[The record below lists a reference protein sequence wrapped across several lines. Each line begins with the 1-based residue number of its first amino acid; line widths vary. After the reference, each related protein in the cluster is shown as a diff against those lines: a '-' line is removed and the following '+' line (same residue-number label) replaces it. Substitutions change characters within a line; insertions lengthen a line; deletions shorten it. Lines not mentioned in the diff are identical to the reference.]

1 MSIYRVTFLPD
12 GKEVEVEEN
21 TTLMEAAEKAGV
33 YINSLCGG
41 KGVCGKCRVQVTDGR
56 VLADKHSIGF
66 LSKEELKE
74 GYVLACQT
82 RVDSDMEVVI
92 PPESRLEAEQI
103 LMEGTVVDYSQP
115 EKVFVSKVPSDPL
128 SLFEPLVQ
136 KIYLELKEPTSEDNM
151 ADIDR
156 IMRELKKKT
165 EYQSFEVSLRCLQG
179 LAPKLRDNN
188 WKVTATIA
196 KHGDLWRIL
205 QIEPG
210 DTSDQNYGLA
220 LDVGTTTVV
229 AQLVHLKSG
238 NVLGVAGTHNLQ
250 SHYGEDVISRMVFA
264 CSRDRGLNP
273 LHEAIIKDINNL
285 IKNLTYDKGI
295 GVEQITA
302 IVAAGNTTMS
312 HLLLGLIPCSI
323 RLDPYV
329 PTAHAFPQIRA
340 TELGININPEGILE
354 TVADVASYV
363 GGDIV
368 SGVLACGIADRPE
381 AKALIDVGTNGEIA
395 IGNNDWMVCCSA
407 SAGPAFEGGGISCG
421 MRATLGAIEK
431 VEITNSR
438 VEYHTIGKAKPRG
451 ICGSGLID
459 CIYELVRDGII
470 GQEGK
475 FNGSTKREP
484 VIERDNEP
492 QFVVAYSHET
502 ETGKDIV
509 VTQSD
514 ISNLIRSKG
523 AVFAAI
529 KSLIDYVGLGFDQ
542 IDTFFVAGGF
552 GSYLNIPKAIAIG
565 LLPDIDLKRIQFI
578 GNSSLMGARMALL
591 STHALERTTKIASMM
606 TNIELST
613 YLPFMDE
620 YVAAMFLPHTDMR
633 LFPSVDYKHQD

>member
-1 MSIYRVTFLPD
+1 MGMHKVTFLPD
-12 GKEVEVEEN
+12 GKEVEAEAGI
-21 TTLMEAAEKAGV
+21 TLMQAAEKAGV

-41 KGVCGKCRVQVTDGR
+41 KGVCGKCRVQVINGK

-66 LSKEELKE
+66 LSKEELNE
-74 GYVLACQT
+74 GFVLACQT
-82 RVDSDMEVVI
+82 KVTSDMEVVI
-92 PPESRLEAEQI
+92 PPESRLEEEQI
-103 LMEGTVVDYSQP
+103 MTQGAVVNYSQP
-115 EKVFVSKVPSDPL
+115 EKVFVAKLPSDPL

-136 KIYLELKEPTSEDNM
+136 KIYLELKEPSGEDNI

-156 IMRELKKKT
+156 IMRELKRRT
-165 EYQSFEVSLRCLQG
+165 EYQSFEISLPCLQG
-179 LAPKLRDNN
+179 LAKKLRDNS

-196 KHGDLWRIL
+196 RHGDLWRIL

-210 DTSDQNYGLA
+210 ETSDQNYGLA

-229 AQLVHLKSG
+229 AQLVNLKSG
-238 NVLGVAGTHNLQ
+238 NVLGVTGSHNLQ

-264 CSRDRGLNP
+264 CSKEKGLNP
-273 LHEAIIKDINNL
+273 LHEAVVKNINDMLKTLTKENGIDIK
-285 IKNLTYDKGI
+285 
-295 GVEQITA
+295 QITA

-329 PTAHAFPQIRA
+329 PTTHVFPQIRA
-340 TELGININPEGILE
+340 AELNIHINPEGILE

-368 SGVLACGIADRPE
+368 AGVLACGIADKPQV
-381 AKALIDVGTNGEIA
+381 KALIDVGTNGEIA

-421 MRATLGAIEK
+421 MRATRGAIER
-431 VEITNSR
+431 VEINDGR
-438 VEYHTIGKAKPRG
+438 VMYRTIGKARPRG

-459 CIYELVRDGII
+459 SIYELVRNKII
-470 GQEGK
+470 GQDGK
-475 FNGSTKREP
+475 FNLDSRD
-484 VIERDNEP
+484 ERIVEKDNEAALI
-492 QFVVAYSHET
+492 VASSQET
-502 ETGKDIV
+502 ETGKDLTIRE
-509 VTQSD
+509 SD

-529 KSLIDYVGLGFDQ
+529 KSLVDYVGLSFND

-552 GSYLNIPKAIAIG
+552 GSYLDIPKAIAIG
-565 LLPDIDLKRIQFI
+565 LLPDIDPKKIKFV

-591 STHALERTTKIASMM
+591 STHAFERTVKIASGM

-620 YVAAMFLPHTDMR
+620 YVAALFLPHTDR
-633 LFPSVDYKHQD
+633 KLFPSVDY

>member
-1 MSIYRVTFLPD
+1 MGMHKVTFLPD
-12 GKEVEVEEN
+12 GKEVEAEAGI
-21 TTLMEAAEKAGV
+21 TLMQAAEKAGV

-41 KGVCGKCRVQVTDGR
+41 KGVCGKCRVQVINGK

-66 LSKEELKE
+66 LSKEELNE
-74 GYVLACQT
+74 GFVLACQT
-82 RVDSDMEVVI
+82 KVTSDMEVVI
-92 PPESRLEAEQI
+92 PPESRLEEEQI
-103 LMEGTVVDYSQP
+103 MTQGAVVNYSQP
-115 EKVFVSKVPSDPL
+115 EKVFVAKLPSDPL

-136 KIYLELKEPTSEDNM
+136 KIYLELKEPSGEDNI

-156 IMRELKKKT
+156 IMRELKRRT
-165 EYQSFEVSLRCLQG
+165 EYQSFEISLHCLQG
-179 LAPKLRDNN
+179 LANKLRDNS

-196 KHGDLWRIL
+196 RHGDLWRIL

-210 DTSDQNYGLA
+210 ETSDQNYGLA

-229 AQLVHLKSG
+229 AQLVNLKSG
-238 NVLGVAGTHNLQ
+238 NVLGVTGSHNLQ

-264 CSRDRGLNP
+264 CSKEKGLNP
-273 LHEAIIKDINNL
+273 LHEAVVKNINEMLKTLTKENGIDIK
-285 IKNLTYDKGI
+285 
-295 GVEQITA
+295 QITA

-329 PTAHAFPQIRA
+329 PTTHVFPQIRA
-340 TELGININPEGILE
+340 AELNIHINPEGILE

-368 SGVLACGIADRPE
+368 AGVLACGIADKPQV
-381 AKALIDVGTNGEIA
+381 KALIDVGTNGEIA

-421 MRATLGAIEK
+421 MRATRGAIER
-431 VEITNSR
+431 VEINDGR
-438 VEYHTIGKAKPRG
+438 VMYRTIGKARPRG

-459 CIYELVRDGII
+459 SIYELVRNKII
-470 GQEGK
+470 GQDGK
-475 FNGSTKREP
+475 FNLDSRD
-484 VIERDNEP
+484 ERIVEKDNEAALI
-492 QFVVAYSHET
+492 VASSQET
-502 ETGKDIV
+502 ETGKDLTIRE
-509 VTQSD
+509 SD

-529 KSLIDYVGLGFDQ
+529 KSLVDYVGLSFND

-552 GSYLNIPKAIAIG
+552 GSYLDIPKAIAIG
-565 LLPDIDLKRIQFI
+565 LLPDIDPKKIKFV

-591 STHALERTTKIASMM
+591 STHAFERTVKIASGM

-620 YVAAMFLPHTDMR
+620 YVAALFLPHTDR
-633 LFPSVDYKHQD
+633 KLFPSVDY

>member
-1 MSIYRVTFLPD
+1 MGMHKVTFLPD
-12 GKEVEVEEN
+12 GKEVEAEAGI
-21 TTLMEAAEKAGV
+21 TLMQAAEKAGV

-41 KGVCGKCRVQVTDGR
+41 KGVCGKCRVQVINGK

-66 LSKEELKE
+66 LSKEELNE
-74 GYVLACQT
+74 GFVLACQT
-82 RVDSDMEVVI
+82 KVTSDMEVVI
-92 PPESRLEAEQI
+92 PPESRLEEEQI
-103 LMEGTVVDYSQP
+103 MTQGAVVNYSQP
-115 EKVFVSKVPSDPL
+115 EKVFVAKLPSDPL

-136 KIYLELKEPTSEDNM
+136 KIYLELKEPSGEDNI

-156 IMRELKKKT
+156 IMRELKRRT
-165 EYQSFEVSLRCLQG
+165 EYQSFEISLHCLQG
-179 LAPKLRDNN
+179 LAKKLRDNS

-196 KHGDLWRIL
+196 RHGDLWRIL

-210 DTSDQNYGLA
+210 ETSDQNYGLA

-229 AQLVHLKSG
+229 AQLVNLKSG
-238 NVLGVAGTHNLQ
+238 NVLGVTGSHNLQ

-264 CSRDRGLNP
+264 CSKEKGLNP
-273 LHEAIIKDINNL
+273 LHEAVVKNINEMLKTLTKENGIDIK
-285 IKNLTYDKGI
+285 
-295 GVEQITA
+295 QITA

-329 PTAHAFPQIRA
+329 PTTHVFPQIRA
-340 TELGININPEGILE
+340 AELNIHINPEGILE

-368 SGVLACGIADRPE
+368 AGVLACGIADKPQV
-381 AKALIDVGTNGEIA
+381 KALIDVGTNGEIA

-421 MRATLGAIEK
+421 MRATRGAIER
-431 VEITNSR
+431 VEINDGR
-438 VEYHTIGKAKPRG
+438 VMYRTIGKARPRG

-459 CIYELVRDGII
+459 SIYELVRNKII
-470 GQEGK
+470 GQDGK
-475 FNGSTKREP
+475 FNLDSRD
-484 VIERDNEP
+484 ERIVEKDNEAALI
-492 QFVVAYSHET
+492 VASSQET
-502 ETGKDIV
+502 ETGKDLTIRE
-509 VTQSD
+509 SD

-529 KSLIDYVGLGFDQ
+529 KSLVDYVGLSFND

-552 GSYLNIPKAIAIG
+552 GSYLDIPKAIAIG
-565 LLPDIDLKRIQFI
+565 LLPDIDPKKIKFV

-591 STHALERTTKIASMM
+591 STHAFERTVKIASGM

-620 YVAAMFLPHTDMR
+620 YVAALFLPHTDR
-633 LFPSVDYKHQD
+633 KLFPSVDY

>member
-1 MSIYRVTFLPD
+1 MQ
-12 GKEVEVEEN
+12 
-21 TTLMEAAEKAGV
+21 AAEKAGA

-41 KGVCGKCRVQVTDGR
+41 KGVCGKCRVQVTNGK

-66 LSKEELKE
+66 LSKEELNE
-74 GYVLACQT
+74 GFVLACQT
-82 RVDSDMEVVI
+82 KVTSDMQVLI
-92 PPESRLEAEQI
+92 PPESRLEEEQI
-103 LMEGTVVDYSQP
+103 MTQGPVVDYSQP
-115 EKVFVSKVPSDPL
+115 EKVFVAKLPSDPL

-136 KIYLELKEPTSEDNM
+136 KIYLELKEPSGEDNI

-156 IMRELKKKT
+156 IMRELKRRT
-165 EYQSFEVSLRCLQG
+165 EYQSFEISLRCLQG
-179 LAPKLRDNN
+179 LAPKLRNNN

-196 KHGDLWRIL
+196 RHGDLWRIL

-229 AQLVHLKSG
+229 AQLVNLKSG
-238 NVLGVAGTHNLQ
+238 DVLGAAGSHNLQ

-264 CSRDRGLNP
+264 CSKEKGLNP
-273 LHEAIIKDINNL
+273 LHEAVVENINNML
-285 IKNLTYDKGI
+285 KTLTKENGI
-295 GVEQITA
+295 DIRQIIA

-329 PTAHAFPQIRA
+329 PTAHVFPQIRA
-340 TELGININPEGILE
+340 AELNIHINPEGILE
-354 TVADVASYV
+354 TVSDVASYV

-368 SGVLACGIADRPE
+368 AGVLACGIADRPE
-381 AKALIDVGTNGEIA
+381 VKALIDVGTNGEIA

-421 MRATLGAIEK
+421 MRATRGAIERI
-431 VEITNSR
+431 EINDGR
-438 VEYHTIGKAKPRG
+438 VMYRTIGKAKPRG

-459 CIYELVRDGII
+459 SIYELVRNKII
-470 GQEGK
+470 GQDGK
-475 FNGSTKREP
+475 FNLSSGD
-484 VIERDNEP
+484 ERIVEKDDDAA
-492 QFVVAYSHET
+492 FIVAFSKET
-502 ETGKDIV
+502 ETGKDLAIKE
-509 VTQSD
+509 SD

-529 KSLIDYVGLGFDQ
+529 KSLIDYVGLSFND

-552 GSYLNIPKAIAIG
+552 GSYLDIPKAIAIG
-565 LLPDIDLKRIQFI
+565 LLPDIDPKKIKFV

-591 STHALERTTKIASMM
+591 STHAFERTIKIASGM

-620 YVAAMFLPHTDMR
+620 YVAALFLPHTDR
-633 LFPSVDYKHQD
+633 KIFPSVDY

>member
-1 MSIYRVTFLPD
+1 MATYKVAFFPD
-12 GKEVEVEEN
+12 GKEVEVEAES
-21 TTLMEAAEKAGV
+21 TLMQAAEKAGV

-41 KGVCGKCRVQVTDGR
+41 KGVCGKCRVQVTDGK
-56 VLADKHSIGF
+56 VLADKNSIAF
-66 LSKEELKE
+66 LSKEELNE

-82 RVDSDMEVVI
+82 KVTTDMEVNI
-92 PPESRLEAEQI
+92 PPESRLEEEQI
-103 LMEGTVVDYSQP
+103 MLEGSVVDYSPP
-115 EKVFVSKVPSDPL
+115 EKIFVTKIPSDPL

-136 KIYLELKEPTSEDNM
+136 KIYLELKKPSSEDNIS
-151 ADIDR
+151 DIDR
-156 IMRELKKKT
+156 IIRGLKMKT
-165 EYQSFEVSLRCLQG
+165 EYQSFEISLCCLQD
-179 LAPKLRDNN
+179 LAQTLRDNS
-188 WKVTATIA
+188 WKITATIA
-196 KHGDLWRIL
+196 RHGDLWRIL

-210 DTSDQNYGLA
+210 DTSDENYGLA

-229 AQLVHLKSG
+229 AQLVNLKSCD
-238 NVLGVAGTHNLQ
+238 VLGVAGSHNLQ

-264 CSRDRGLNP
+264 CGRDKGLNP
-273 LHEAIIKDINNL
+273 LHEAIIKNINTM
-285 IKNLTYDKGI
+285 IKTLAAEKGI
-295 GVEQITA
+295 DTQQITA

-329 PTAHAFPQIRA
+329 PTAHVFPQIPA
-340 TELGININPEGILE
+340 SQLNIHINPEGVLE

-368 SGVLACGIADRPE
+368 AGVLACGIADRTE
-381 AKALIDVGTNGEIA
+381 VKALIDVGTNGEIA

-421 MRATLGAIEK
+421 MRATRGAIEK
-431 VEITNSR
+431 VEINDGGVT
-438 VEYHTIGKAKPRG
+438 YKTIGKAKPRG

-459 CIYELVRDGII
+459 SIYELVKNQVI
-470 GQEGK
+470 GQGGK
-475 FNGSTKREP
+475 FNHSSRNERI
-484 VIERDNEP
+484 VERDDEP
-492 QFVVAYSHET
+492 AFIVASSKET
-502 ETGKDIV
+502 ETGKDLIIKE
-509 VTQSD
+509 SD

-529 KSLIDYVGLGFDQ
+529 KSLSDYVSLSFDE

-565 LLPDIDLKRIQFI
+565 LLPDIDPKKIKFV

-591 STHALERTTKIASMM
+591 STHALERTIKIASMM

-620 YVAAMFLPHTDMR
+620 YVAALFLPHTDKK
-633 LFPSVDYKHQD
+633 LFPSVDY

>member
-1 MSIYRVTFLPD
+1 MDMYNVTFLPD
-12 GKEVEVEEN
+12 GKEVEVEAGI
-21 TTLMEAAEKAGV
+21 TLMQAAEKAGA

-41 KGVCGKCRVQVTDGR
+41 KGVCGKCRVQVTNGK

-66 LSKEELKE
+66 LSKEELNE
-74 GYVLACQT
+74 GFVLACQT
-82 RVDSDMEVVI
+82 KVTSDMQVLI
-92 PPESRLEAEQI
+92 PPESRLEEEQI
-103 LMEGTVVDYSQP
+103 MIQGAVVDYSQP
-115 EKVFVSKVPSDPL
+115 EKVFVTKLPSDPL

-136 KIYLELKEPTSEDNM
+136 KIYLELKEPSGEDNI

-156 IMRELKKKT
+156 IMRELKRRT
-165 EYQSFEVSLRCLQG
+165 EYQSFEISLRCLQG

-188 WKVTATIA
+188 WKVTATVA
-196 KHGDLWRIL
+196 RHGDLWRIL

-229 AQLVHLKSG
+229 AQLVNLKSG
-238 NVLGVAGTHNLQ
+238 NVLGVAGSHNLQ

-264 CSRDRGLNP
+264 CSKEKGLNP
-273 LHEAIIKDINNL
+273 LHAAVVKNINNM
-285 IKNLTYDKGI
+285 IKTLTKENGI
-295 GVEQITA
+295 DIKQITA

-329 PTAHAFPQIRA
+329 PTAHVFPQIRA
-340 TELGININPEGILE
+340 AELNIHINPEGTLE

-368 SGVLACGIADRPE
+368 AGVLACGIADRPE
-381 AKALIDVGTNGEIA
+381 VKALIDVGTNGEIA

-421 MRATLGAIEK
+421 MRATRGAIER
-431 VEITNSR
+431 VEINDGR
-438 VEYHTIGKAKPRG
+438 VMYRTIGKAKPRG

-459 CIYELVRDGII
+459 SIYELVRNKII
-470 GQEGK
+470 GQDGK
-475 FNGSTKREP
+475 FNLSTGN
-484 VIERDNEP
+484 ERIVEKDDEAA
-492 QFVVAYSHET
+492 FIVAFSKET
-502 ETGKDIV
+502 ETGKDLAIRE
-509 VTQSD
+509 SD

-523 AVFAAI
+523 AMFAAI
-529 KSLIDYVGLGFDQ
+529 KSLVDYVGLSFND

-552 GSYLNIPKAIAIG
+552 GSYLDIPKAIAIG
-565 LLPDIDLKRIQFI
+565 LLPDIDLKKIKFV

-591 STHALERTTKIASMM
+591 STHAFERTVRIASRM

-620 YVAAMFLPHTDMR
+620 YVAALFLPHTDR
-633 LFPSVDYKHQD
+633 KLFPSVDY

>member
-1 MSIYRVTFLPD
+1 MGMHKVTFLPD
-12 GKEVEVEEN
+12 GKEVEAEAGI
-21 TTLMEAAEKAGV
+21 TLMQAAEKAGV

-41 KGVCGKCRVQVTDGR
+41 KGVCGKCRVQVTNGK

-66 LSKEELKE
+66 LSKEELNE
-74 GYVLACQT
+74 GFVLACQT
-82 RVDSDMEVVI
+82 KVTSDMEVVI
-92 PPESRLEAEQI
+92 PPESRLEEEQI
-103 LMEGTVVDYSQP
+103 MTQGAVVNYSQP
-115 EKVFVSKVPSDPL
+115 EKVFVAKLPSDPL

-136 KIYLELKEPTSEDNM
+136 KIYLELKEPSGEDNI

-156 IMRELKKKT
+156 IMRELKRRT
-165 EYQSFEVSLRCLQG
+165 EYQSFEISLHCLQG
-179 LAPKLRDNN
+179 LAKKLRDNS

-196 KHGDLWRIL
+196 RHGDLWRIL

-210 DTSDQNYGLA
+210 ETSDQNYGLA

-229 AQLVHLKSG
+229 AQLVNLKSG
-238 NVLGVAGTHNLQ
+238 NVLGVTGSHNLQ

-264 CSRDRGLNP
+264 CSKEKGLNP
-273 LHEAIIKDINNL
+273 LHEAVVKNINEMLKTLTKENGIDIK
-285 IKNLTYDKGI
+285 
-295 GVEQITA
+295 QITA

-329 PTAHAFPQIRA
+329 PTTHVFPQIRA
-340 TELGININPEGILE
+340 AELNIHINPEGILE

-368 SGVLACGIADRPE
+368 AGVLACGIADKPQV
-381 AKALIDVGTNGEIA
+381 KALIDVGTNGEIA

-421 MRATLGAIEK
+421 MRATRGAIER
-431 VEITNSR
+431 VEINDGR
-438 VEYHTIGKAKPRG
+438 VMYRTIGKARPRG

-459 CIYELVRDGII
+459 SIYELVRNKII
-470 GQEGK
+470 GQDGK
-475 FNGSTKREP
+475 FNLDSRD
-484 VIERDNEP
+484 ERIVEKDNEAALI
-492 QFVVAYSHET
+492 VASSQET
-502 ETGKDIV
+502 ETGKDLTIRE
-509 VTQSD
+509 SD

-529 KSLIDYVGLGFDQ
+529 KSLVDYVGLSFND

-552 GSYLNIPKAIAIG
+552 GSYLDIPKAIAIG
-565 LLPDIDLKRIQFI
+565 LLPDIDPKKIKFV

-591 STHALERTTKIASMM
+591 STHAFERTVKIASGM

-620 YVAAMFLPHTDMR
+620 YVAALFLPHTDR
-633 LFPSVDYKHQD
+633 KLFPSVDY

>member
-1 MSIYRVTFLPD
+1 MGMYKVTFFPD
-12 GKEVEVEEN
+12 GKEVEVEAGI
-21 TTLMEAAEKAGV
+21 TLMQAAEKAGV
-33 YINSLCGG
+33 YINTLCGG
-41 KGVCGKCRVQVTDGR
+41 KGVCGKCRVQVTDGKVR
-56 VLADKHSIGF
+56 ADKHSIGF

-82 RVDSDMEVVI
+82 KVNSDMEVVI
-92 PPESRLEAEQI
+92 PPESRLEEEQI
-103 LMEGTVVDYSQP
+103 MIEGAMVDYSQP
-115 EKVFVSKVPSDPL
+115 EKVFLTKLPSDPL

-136 KIYLELKEPTSEDNM
+136 KIYLELKEPSNEDNI

-156 IMRELKKKT
+156 IIRELRKKT
-165 EYQSFEVSLRCLQG
+165 EYQPFEISLRCLQG
-179 LAPKLRDNN
+179 LANKLRDNN
-188 WKVTATIA
+188 WKVTATVA
-196 KHGDLWRIL
+196 RHGDLWRIL

-238 NVLGVAGTHNLQ
+238 NVLGVAGSHNLQ

-264 CSRDRGLNP
+264 CGREAGLNP
-273 LHEAIIKDINNL
+273 LHEAVVKNINNM
-285 IKNLTYDKGI
+285 IKTLTGENGI
-295 GVEQITA
+295 DIKQITA

-329 PTAHAFPQIRA
+329 PTAHIFPQIRA
-340 TELGININPEGILE
+340 AELNININPEGILE

-381 AKALIDVGTNGEIA
+381 VKALIDVGTNGEIA

-421 MRATLGAIEK
+421 MRATRGAIERI
-431 VEITNSR
+431 EINDGR
-438 VEYHTIGKAKPRG
+438 VMYRTIGKARPRG

-459 CIYELVRDGII
+459 SIYELVRNKII

-475 FNGSTKREP
+475 FNLAT
-484 VIERDNEP
+484 RDQRIVEKDDEAA
-492 QFVVAYSHET
+492 FIVAFSKET
-502 ETGKDIV
+502 ETGKDLAIKE
-509 VTQSD
+509 SD

-529 KSLIDYVGLGFDQ
+529 KSLVDYVGLSFND

-552 GSYLNIPKAIAIG
+552 GSYLDIPKAIAIG
-565 LLPDIDLKRIQFI
+565 LLPDIDLKKIKFV

-591 STHALERTTKIASMM
+591 STHAFERTLKIANGM

-620 YVAAMFLPHTDMR
+620 YVAALFLPHTDR
-633 LFPSVDYKHQD
+633 KLFPSVDY

>member
-1 MSIYRVTFLPD
+1 MGMHKVTFLPD
-12 GKEVEVEEN
+12 GKEVEAEAGI
-21 TTLMEAAEKAGV
+21 TLMQAAEKAGV

-41 KGVCGKCRVQVTDGR
+41 KGVCGKCRVQVTNGK

-66 LSKEELKE
+66 LSKEELNE
-74 GYVLACQT
+74 GFVLACQT
-82 RVDSDMEVVI
+82 KVTGNMEVVI
-92 PPESRLEAEQI
+92 PPESRLEEEQI
-103 LMEGTVVDYSQP
+103 MTQGAVVNYSQP
-115 EKVFVSKVPSDPL
+115 EKVFVAKLPSDPL

-136 KIYLELKEPTSEDNM
+136 KIYLELKEPSGEDNI

-156 IMRELKKKT
+156 IMRELKRRT
-165 EYQSFEVSLRCLQG
+165 EYQSFEISLPCLQG
-179 LAPKLRDNN
+179 LAKKLRDNS

-196 KHGDLWRIL
+196 RHGDLWRIL

-210 DTSDQNYGLA
+210 ETSDQNYGLA

-229 AQLVHLKSG
+229 AQLVNLKSG
-238 NVLGVAGTHNLQ
+238 NVLGVTGSHNLQ

-264 CSRDRGLNP
+264 CSKEKGLNP
-273 LHEAIIKDINNL
+273 LHEAVVKNINEMLKTLTKENGIDIK
-285 IKNLTYDKGI
+285 
-295 GVEQITA
+295 QITA

-329 PTAHAFPQIRA
+329 PTTHVFPQIRA
-340 TELGININPEGILE
+340 AELNIHINPEGILE

-368 SGVLACGIADRPE
+368 AGVLACGIADKPQV
-381 AKALIDVGTNGEIA
+381 KALIDVGTNGEIA

-421 MRATLGAIEK
+421 MRATRGAIER
-431 VEITNSR
+431 VEINDGR
-438 VEYHTIGKAKPRG
+438 VMYRTIGKARPRG

-459 CIYELVRDGII
+459 SIYELVRNKII
-470 GQEGK
+470 GQDGK
-475 FNGSTKREP
+475 FNLDSRD
-484 VIERDNEP
+484 ERIVEKDNEAALI
-492 QFVVAYSHET
+492 VASSQET
-502 ETGKDIV
+502 ETGKDLTIRE
-509 VTQSD
+509 SD

-529 KSLIDYVGLGFDQ
+529 KSLVDYVGLSFND

-552 GSYLNIPKAIAIG
+552 GSYLDIPKAIAIG
-565 LLPDIDLKRIQFI
+565 LLPDIDPKKIKFVS
-578 GNSSLMGARMALL
+578 NSSLMGARMALL
-591 STHALERTTKIASMM
+591 STHAFERTVKIASGM

-620 YVAAMFLPHTDMR
+620 YVAALFLPHTDR
-633 LFPSVDYKHQD
+633 KLFPSVDY

>member
-1 MSIYRVTFLPD
+1 MGMHKVTFLPD
-12 GKEVEVEEN
+12 GKEVEAEAGI
-21 TTLMEAAEKAGV
+21 TLMQAAEKAGV

-41 KGVCGKCRVQVTDGR
+41 KGVCGKCRVQVINGK

-66 LSKEELKE
+66 LSKEELNE
-74 GYVLACQT
+74 GFVLACQT
-82 RVDSDMEVVI
+82 KVTSDMEVVI
-92 PPESRLEAEQI
+92 PPESRLEEEQI
-103 LMEGTVVDYSQP
+103 MTQGAVVNYSQP
-115 EKVFVSKVPSDPL
+115 EKVFVAKLPSDPL

-136 KIYLELKEPTSEDNM
+136 KIYLELKEPSGEDNI

-156 IMRELKKKT
+156 IMRELKRRT
-165 EYQSFEVSLRCLQG
+165 EYQSFEISLPCLQG
-179 LAPKLRDNN
+179 LAKKLRDNS

-196 KHGDLWRIL
+196 RHGDLWRIL

-210 DTSDQNYGLA
+210 ETSDQNYGLA

-229 AQLVHLKSG
+229 AQLVNLKSG
-238 NVLGVAGTHNLQ
+238 NVLGVTGSHNLQ

-264 CSRDRGLNP
+264 CSKEKGLNP
-273 LHEAIIKDINNL
+273 LHEAVVKNINEMLKTLTKENGIDIK
-285 IKNLTYDKGI
+285 
-295 GVEQITA
+295 QITA

-329 PTAHAFPQIRA
+329 PTTHVFPQIRA
-340 TELGININPEGILE
+340 AELNIHINPEGILE

-368 SGVLACGIADRPE
+368 AGVLACGIADKPQV
-381 AKALIDVGTNGEIA
+381 KALIDVGTNGEIA

-421 MRATLGAIEK
+421 MRATRGAIER
-431 VEITNSR
+431 VEINDGR
-438 VEYHTIGKAKPRG
+438 VMYRTIGKARPRG

-459 CIYELVRDGII
+459 SIYELVRNKII
-470 GQEGK
+470 GQDGK
-475 FNGSTKREP
+475 FNLDSRD
-484 VIERDNEP
+484 ERIVEKDNEAALI
-492 QFVVAYSHET
+492 VASSQET
-502 ETGKDIV
+502 ETGKDLTIRE
-509 VTQSD
+509 SD

-529 KSLIDYVGLGFDQ
+529 KSLVDYVGLSFND

-552 GSYLNIPKAIAIG
+552 GSYLDIPKAIAIG
-565 LLPDIDLKRIQFI
+565 LLPDIDPKKIKFV

-591 STHALERTTKIASMM
+591 STHAFERTVKIASGM

-620 YVAAMFLPHTDMR
+620 YVAALFLPHTDR
-633 LFPSVDYKHQD
+633 KLFPSVDY

>member
-1 MSIYRVTFLPD
+1 
-12 GKEVEVEEN
+12 
-21 TTLMEAAEKAGV
+21 MEAAEKAGV
-33 YINSLCGG
+33 YVNKLCGG
-41 KGVCGKCRVQVTDGR
+41 KGVCDKCRVQVTDGK

-66 LSKEELKE
+66 LSKEEFNE
-74 GYVLACQT
+74 GFVLACQT
-82 RVDSDMEVVI
+82 KLTNDMQVLI
-92 PPESRLEAEQI
+92 PPESRLEEEQI
-103 LMEGTVVDYSQP
+103 MIQGAMVDYSQP
-115 EKVFVSKVPSDPL
+115 EKVFVAKLPSDPL

-136 KIYLELKEPTSEDNM
+136 KIYLELKEPSGEDNI

-156 IMRELKKKT
+156 IMGELKRRT
-165 EYQSFEVSLRCLQG
+165 EYQSFEISLRCLQG
-179 LAPKLRDNN
+179 LASKLRDNS

-196 KHGDLWRIL
+196 RHGDLWRIL

-229 AQLVHLKSG
+229 AQLVNLKSG
-238 NVLGVAGTHNLQ
+238 NVLGVAGSHNLQ

-264 CSRDRGLNP
+264 CSKEKGLNP
-273 LHEAIIKDINNL
+273 LHEAVVKNINNML
-285 IKNLTYDKGI
+285 KTLTKENGI
-295 GVEQITA
+295 DIRQIIA

-329 PTAHAFPQIRA
+329 PTAHIFPQIRA
-340 TELGININPEGILE
+340 AELNININPEGILE

-381 AKALIDVGTNGEIA
+381 VKALIDVGTNGEIA

-421 MRATLGAIEK
+421 MRATRGAIERI
-431 VEITNSR
+431 EINDGR
-438 VEYHTIGKAKPRG
+438 VMYRTIGKAKPRG

-459 CIYELVRDGII
+459 SIYELVRNKII
-470 GQEGK
+470 GQDGK
-475 FNGSTKREP
+475 FSLSNGN
-484 VIERDNEP
+484 ERIVEKDDEAA
-492 QFVVAYSHET
+492 FIVAFSKET
-502 ETGKDIV
+502 ETGKDLAIKE
-509 VTQSD
+509 SD

-529 KSLIDYVGLGFDQ
+529 KSLIDYVGLSFND

-552 GSYLNIPKAIAIG
+552 GSYLDIPKAIAIG
-565 LLPDIDLKRIQFI
+565 LLPDIDPIKMKFV

-591 STHALERTTKIASMM
+591 STHAFERTIKIASRM

-620 YVAAMFLPHTDMR
+620 YVAALFLPHTDR
-633 LFPSVDYKHQD
+633 KLFPSVDY

>member
-1 MSIYRVTFLPD
+1 MGIYNVTFLPD
-12 GKEVEVEEN
+12 GKEVEVEAGI
-21 TTLMEAAEKAGV
+21 TLMQAAEKAGV

-41 KGVCGKCRVQVTDGR
+41 KGVCGKCRVQVTNGK

-66 LSKEELKE
+66 LSKEELNE
-74 GYVLACQT
+74 GFVLACQT
-82 RVDSDMEVVI
+82 KVTSDMAVVI
-92 PPESRLEAEQI
+92 PPESRLEEEQI
-103 LMEGTVVDYSQP
+103 MIQGAMVDYSQP
-115 EKVFVSKVPSDPL
+115 EKVFVAKLPSDPL

-136 KIYLELKEPTSEDNM
+136 KIYLELKEPSGEDNI

-156 IMRELKKKT
+156 IMRELKRRI
-165 EYQSFEVSLRCLQG
+165 EYQSFEISLRCLQG
-179 LAPKLRDNN
+179 LAKKLRDNS

-196 KHGDLWRIL
+196 RHGDLWRIL

-229 AQLVHLKSG
+229 AQLVNLKSG
-238 NVLGVAGTHNLQ
+238 NVLGVAGSHNLQ

-264 CSRDRGLNP
+264 CSKEKGLNP
-273 LHEAIIKDINNL
+273 LHEAIVKNINNM
-285 IKNLTYDKGI
+285 IKTLTKENGI
-295 GVEQITA
+295 DIKQITA

-329 PTAHAFPQIRA
+329 ATAHVFPQIRA
-340 TELGININPEGILE
+340 AELNIHINPEGTLE

-368 SGVLACGIADRPE
+368 AGVLACGIADRPE
-381 AKALIDVGTNGEIA
+381 VKALIDVGTNGEIA

-421 MRATLGAIEK
+421 MRATRGAIER
-431 VEITNSR
+431 VEINDGR
-438 VEYHTIGKAKPRG
+438 VMYRTIGKARPRG

-459 CIYELVRDGII
+459 SIYELVRNKII
-470 GQEGK
+470 DQQGK
-475 FNGSTKREP
+475 FNLATRDERI
-484 VIERDNEP
+484 IEKDNEAA
-492 QFVVAYSHET
+492 FIVASSKET
-502 ETGKDIV
+502 ETGKDLAIRE
-509 VTQSD
+509 SD

-529 KSLIDYVGLGFDQ
+529 KSLVDYVGLGFND
-542 IDTFFVAGGF
+542 IDTFYVAGGF
-552 GSYLNIPKAIAIG
+552 GSYLDIPKAIAIG
-565 LLPDIDLKRIQFI
+565 LLPDMNPKKIKFV

-591 STHALERTTKIASMM
+591 STHAFERTVKIASMM

-620 YVAAMFLPHTDMR
+620 YVAALFLPHTDR
-633 LFPSVDYKHQD
+633 KLFPSVDY